1 MTPTN
6 WSDAR
11 RWVFARLGNKEGRSE
26 QRPYEPALEP
36 ALRNLRVSIYNSVM
50 MASPRLAPNDE
61 KSTTT
66 PGDPLVAFKDVR
78 IGFDEGDVLQ
88 GISFEV
94 WPGETKVLLGESGA
108 GKTLIMKLAAGLMQ
122 PDSGSIWVMGH
133 HLSEMPEKELLDF
146 RRHLGFVFQE
156 GALFD
161 SETVAE
167 NVAFRLI
174 EENLPDT
181 EVDQRVREA
190 LRFVEMEP
198 AIEKYPAELSG
209 GMRRRVSIA
218 RALVDRPPLV
228 FYDSPT
234 AGLDPVTSQTIIT
247 LILRGRD
254 LQGVTSLL
262 ATHRV
267 QDAFGLAHFRFDQ
280 ATNRV
285 LPVSGNGAKSL
296 KPETAEAD
304 PEPKARGGT
313 VESKTGKADAAQ
325 TNIIVLHEGQI
336 YFEGAADEMLHS
348 SDEYLKKYL
357 TSAE

>member
-1 MTPTN
+1 M
-6 WSDAR
+6 
-11 RWVFARLGNKEGRSE
+11 V
-26 QRPYEPALEP
+26 
-36 ALRNLRVSIYNSVM
+36 
-50 MASPRLAPNDE
+50 
-61 KSTTT
+61 
-66 PGDPLVAFKDVR
+66 PGEPLVAFKDVR

-94 WPGETKVLLGESGA
+94 WPGETKVLLGESGS
-108 GKTLIMKLAAGLMQ
+108 GKTLIMKLAAGLIP

-174 EENLPDT
+174 EENLPDA
-181 EVDQRVREA
+181 EVDKQVREA

-218 RALVDRPPLV
+218 RALVDRPQLV

-267 QDAFGLAHFRFDQ
+267 QDAFGLANFHFDK
-280 ATNRV
+280 ASNRV
-285 LPVSGNGAKSL
+285 LPDAKNGERPADGA
-296 KPETAEAD
+296 ETGREQT
-304 PEPKARGGT
+304 RW
-313 VESKTGKADAAQ
+313 SRCKTP
-325 TNIIVLHEGQI
+325 TNILVMREGQI
-336 YFEGAADEMLHS
+336 YFQGPADEMLHS
-348 SDEYLKKYL
+348 SDDYLKKFL
-357 TSAE
+357 ASAE